1 MTNTIATIRR
11 RRHAGHSALIAIV
24 GLPLAMLAGVYV
36 GQLIQPG
43 APVIDNG
50 RTYEI
55 VQELAGQAFV
65 VDYDLSAADCTLLV
79 SRYPGGAC
87 LESH

>member
-1 MTNTIATIRR
+1 MNTLTRINR
-11 RRHAGHSALIAIV
+11 RRHAGHTALVAIIS
-24 GLPLAMLAGVYV
+24 LPLAMLAGVYI
-36 GQLIQPG
+36 GKAI
-43 APVIDNG
+43 APVPAHMQE
-50 RTYEI
+50 RTFEI
-55 VQELAGQAFV
+55 VQELAGQAFI